1 MPFISQLINRP
12 VVDSEGESLGRVDE
26 IYAVQSQGM
35 THPRIVA
42 LAIRDKT
49 RVEIY
54 PISEV
59 TVLFSPVIPLAHS
72 GEMLEKYTLT
82 GDELPLIQDILD
94 KQILDTNGIRV
105 VRVNDLEITRVSSDY
120 YVSNVDIG
128 SMGIL
133 RRMGVSKPIEGLIN
147 QVSSRNPQNFISWD
161 YVEPLRHDQFM
172 HLKVPVDKIKDLHP
186 ADIAELISDMS
197 HSESGQLLNSL
208 DIEHLADALEEV
220 EPDFQATLV
229 QNMPDEKVADVLE
242 EMSPDEAAD
251 LLAEMPRERSED
263 LLELM
268 EDEERDEV
276 KLLLSYPD
284 DSAGGLMTTD
294 VVTVSPDLTVN
305 QAIEAIR
312 GFKDE
317 VDSVVYVYVVDEEK
331 HLLGAFSLSDLI
343 FAPPRSRVRD
353 FMHPR
358 IVSAN
363 LLQKQDELAQV
374 VSKYNLQAVPV
385 VDDENHLMGMV
396 TADDALDKII
406 PTAWKKRL
414 PRFY

>member
-1 MPFISQLINRP
+1 MPFISHLINRP
-12 VVDSEGESLGRVDE
+12 VVDSEGEALGRVDE
-26 IYAVQSQGM
+26 VFAVQSEGM
-35 THPRIVA
+35 THPKITA
-42 LAIRDKT
+42 LAVRN
-49 RVEIY
+49 RGNLNYY

-59 TVLFSPVIPLAHS
+59 TVLFSPVIPLAHPADK
-72 GEMLEKYTLT
+72 LEKYELT
-82 GDELPLIQDILD
+82 SDELPLIQDILD

-105 VRVNDLEITRVSSDY
+105 VRVNDLEITRVNGDY

-128 SMGIL
+128 SSGII
-133 RRMGVSKPIEGLIN
+133 RRLGVPKPIEGLIT
-147 QVSSRNPQNFISWD
+147 QLSTKNPQNTISWD
-161 YVEPLRHDQFM
+161 YVEPLRHDEFM
-172 HLKVPVDKIKDLHP
+172 HLTVPVDKIKDLHP

-197 HSESGQLLNSL
+197 HSESGQLLESL

-229 QNMPDEKVADVLE
+229 QNMPDEMVADVLE

-268 EDEERDEV
+268 QDEERDEV

-294 VVTVSPDLTVN
+294 IVTVSPELTVS
-305 QAIEAIR
+305 QAIDAIR
-312 GFKDE
+312 SFKEE
-317 VDSVVYVYVVDEEK
+317 VDSVIYVYVVDPEN
-331 HLLGAFSLSDLI
+331 HLLGTFSLSDLI
-343 FAPPRSRVRD
+343 FAQPHSRVKD
-353 FMHPR
+353 FMHTK
-358 IVSAN
+358 VVTAN
-363 LLQKQDELAQV
+363 VLEKQDELAQV

-385 VDDENHLMGMV
+385 VDDNNCLMGMV

>member
-1 MPFISQLINRP
+1 MPFISHLINRP
-12 VVDSEGESLGRVDE
+12 VVDSEGEALGRVDE
-26 IYAVQSQGM
+26 VFAVQSEGM
-35 THPRIVA
+35 THPKITA
-42 LAIRDKT
+42 LAVRN
-49 RVEIY
+49 RGNLNYY

-59 TVLFSPVIPLAHS
+59 TVLFSPVIPLAHPADK
-72 GEMLEKYTLT
+72 LEKYELT
-82 GDELPLIQDILD
+82 SDELPLIQDILD

-105 VRVNDLEITRVSSDY
+105 VRVNDLEITRVNGDY

-128 SMGIL
+128 SSGII
-133 RRMGVSKPIEGLIN
+133 RRLGVPKPIEGLIT
-147 QVSSRNPQNFISWD
+147 QLSTKNPQNTISWD
-161 YVEPLRHDQFM
+161 YVEPLRHDEFM
-172 HLKVPVDKIKDLHP
+172 HLTVPVDKIKDLHP

-197 HSESGQLLNSL
+197 HSESGQLLESL

-229 QNMPDEKVADVLE
+229 QNMPDEMVADVLE

-268 EDEERDEV
+268 QDEERDEV

-294 VVTVSPDLTVN
+294 IVTVSPELTVS
-305 QAIEAIR
+305 QAIDAIR
-312 GFKDE
+312 SFKEE
-317 VDSVVYVYVVDEEK
+317 VDSVIYVYVVDPEN
-331 HLLGAFSLSDLI
+331 HLLGTFSLSDLI
-343 FAPPRSRVRD
+343 FAQPHSRVED
-353 FMHPR
+353 FMHTK
-358 IVSAN
+358 VVTAN
-363 LLQKQDELAQV
+363 VLEKQDELAQV

-385 VDDENHLMGMV
+385 VDDNNCLMGMV

>member
-1 MPFISQLINRP
+1 MPFISHLINRP
-12 VVDSEGESLGRVDE
+12 VVDSEGEALGRVDE
-26 IYAVQSQGM
+26 VFAVQSEGM
-35 THPRIVA
+35 THPKITA
-42 LAIRDKT
+42 LAVRNSGNLNY
-49 RVEIY
+49 Y

-59 TVLFSPVIPLAHS
+59 TVLFSPVIPLAHPADK
-72 GEMLEKYTLT
+72 LEKYELT
-82 GDELPLIQDILD
+82 SDELPLIQDILD

-105 VRVNDLEITRVSSDY
+105 VRVNDLEITRVNGDY

-128 SMGIL
+128 SSGII
-133 RRMGVSKPIEGLIN
+133 RRLGVPKPIEGLIT
-147 QVSSRNPQNFISWD
+147 QLSTKNPQNTISWD
-161 YVEPLRHDQFM
+161 YVEPLRHDEFM
-172 HLKVPVDKIKDLHP
+172 HLTVPVDKIKDLHP

-197 HSESGQLLNSL
+197 HSESGQLLESL

-229 QNMPDEKVADVLE
+229 QNMPDEMVADVLE

-268 EDEERDEV
+268 QDEERDEV

-294 VVTVSPDLTVN
+294 IVTVSPELTVS
-305 QAIEAIR
+305 QAIDAIR
-312 GFKDE
+312 SFKEE
-317 VDSVVYVYVVDEEK
+317 VDSVIYVYVVDPEN
-331 HLLGAFSLSDLI
+331 HLLGTFSLSDLI
-343 FAPPRSRVRD
+343 FAQPHSRVED
-353 FMHPR
+353 FMHTK
-358 IVSAN
+358 VVTAN
-363 LLQKQDELAQV
+363 VLEKQDDLAQV

-385 VDDENHLMGMV
+385 VDDNNCLMGMV

>member
-42 LAIRDKT
+42 LAVRDKN
-49 RVEIY
+49 RVENY

-72 GEMLEKYTLT
+72 GETLEKYTPT
-82 GDELPLIQDILD
+82 GEELPLIQDILD

-268 EDEERDEV
+268 QDEERDEV

-363 LLQKQDELAQV
+363 LLQKQDDLAQV